1 MEPVLS
7 SLPELDAL
15 GGNPETA
22 PKFRHR
28 RVTICVL
35 CRDFVESAFEFS
47 PARDR
52 TALRRNN
59 GAGPALQRA
68 LIEVSLKFIARD
80 SGNVTFDLDLSLQP
94 RPMEIEGSSRV
105 LSQIA
110 TFTALV
116 VGEED
121 KPSFIESFQKDDP
134 GGRAPLSIGGRQGHC
149 VRFPVAGHAYRL
161 FEPGS
166 ELLYRVGNQVLSMQA
181 VQSVLLAQ

>member
-7 SLPELDAL
+7 SLPKFDPL
-15 GGNPETA
+15 GGNPEAA

-28 RVTICVL
+28 RVTISVL
-35 CRDFVESAFEFS
+35 CRDLVESAFELS
-47 PARDR
+47 PTGDR
-52 TALRRNN
+52 TALRRDN
-59 GAGPALQRA
+59 GADPALQRA
-68 LIEVSLKFIARD
+68 FIEVRLRFIVRD

-134 GGRAPLSIGGRQGHC
+134 G
-149 VRFPVAGHAYRL
+149 
-161 FEPGS
+161 
-166 ELLYRVGNQVLSMQA
+166 
-181 VQSVLLAQ
+181 

>member
-7 SLPELDAL
+7 SLPELDPL
-15 GGNPETA
+15 GGNPEAA

-35 CRDFVESAFEFS
+35 YRDLVESAFELS
-47 PARDR
+47 PTRDR
-52 TALRRNN
+52 TALRRDNR
-59 GAGPALQRA
+59 ADPALQRA
-68 LIEVSLKFIARD
+68 LFKVSLRFIVRD
-80 SGNVTFDLDLSLQP
+80 SGKVTFDLDLSLQP

-110 TFTALV
+110 AFTALV

-121 KPSFIESFQKDDP
+121 KSSFIESFQKNDSS
-134 GGRAPLSIGGRQGHC
+134 GRTPLPIGGRQGHC
-149 VRFPVAGHAYRL
+149 VRLSVAGQVYRF

-166 ELLYRVGNQVLSMQA
+166 ELLYRVRNQVLSMQA
-181 VQSVLLAQ
+181 V